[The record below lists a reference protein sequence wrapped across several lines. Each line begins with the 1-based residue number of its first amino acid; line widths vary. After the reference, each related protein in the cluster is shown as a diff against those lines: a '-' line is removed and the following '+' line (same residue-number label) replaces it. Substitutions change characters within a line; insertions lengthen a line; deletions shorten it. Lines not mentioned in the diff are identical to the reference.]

1 MLGPQCPEARLGT
14 RSGAWCGADT
24 QKMSFQEPKH
34 LLFLD
39 RLFGRPC
46 DGRGQ
51 GPFISDRPG
60 YLFAANSRE
69 EVVSQAAGVELQPR
83 RGPGR
88 GRDGLERA
96 ARTPCAG
103 PPAAPCLSFSMWRV
117 GTVIAPT
124 LQAVLRIQEVK

>member
-1 MLGPQCPEARLGT
+1 MLGPQSPEARLWHPERSVVWSRRSKDVLSGT
-14 RSGAWCGADT
+14 QALAVP
-24 QKMSFQEPKH
+24 EPFILH
-34 LLFLD
+34 
-39 RLFGRPC
+39 PW

-69 EVVSQAAGVELQPR
+69 EVVSQAAGVELQLG

-88 GRDGLERA
+88 GQDGLERA

-103 PPAAPCLSFSMWRV
+103 PPAAPCLSFPMWRM

-124 LQAVLRIQEVK
+124 LQAVLRIQDVK

>member
-24 QKMSFQEPKH
+24 EKMSFQEPKH

-39 RLFGRPC
+39 RLFGHPC

-96 ARTPCAG
+96 ARTPRAG

-124 LQAVLRIQEVK
+124 LQAVLRIQKVK

>member
-1 MLGPQCPEARLGT
+1 
-14 RSGAWCGADT
+14 
-24 QKMSFQEPKH
+24 MSFQEPKH
-34 LLFLD
+34 LLSLNRFL
-39 RLFGRPC
+39 GRPW

-69 EVVSQAAGVELQPR
+69 EVVSQAAGVELQLG

-88 GRDGLERA
+88 GPDGLERA

-103 PPAAPCLSFSMWRV
+103 RWQPPASVSPCGEW
-117 GTVIAPT
+117 G
-124 LQAVLRIQEVK
+124 Q